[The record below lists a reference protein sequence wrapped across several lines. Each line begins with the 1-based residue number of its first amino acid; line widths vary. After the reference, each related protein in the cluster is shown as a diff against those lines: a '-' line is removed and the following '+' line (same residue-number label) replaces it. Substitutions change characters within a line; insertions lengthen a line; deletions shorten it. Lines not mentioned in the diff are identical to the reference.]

1 LVANSTSPALTD
13 SQTLDTVVNCLS
25 EYIPITT
32 QGRCEQQNI
41 FEILIRAATQRDSIE
56 NTARVLT
63 NVPTSN
69 NIRYHLDKYDNL
81 DELETAL
88 NKALQNRLPNHL
100 NQTAQKI
107 AIDFN
112 LISYYGEP
120 SASELPFIY
129 RSQAKNGTCSFYGY
143 ATLYVIKKGK
153 RVTLSIKAIR
163 RQDTKVAIITYLLA
177 LIEPLAL
184 KIKCLYLDRE
194 FFCVPVIRWL
204 QALDIP
210 FIMPVIIR
218 GKQSGTR
225 NLIQGRCSYKT
236 TYTMVS
242 QQYGTATFDAWVVC
256 KYKKGK
262 RRQHGV
268 ELFAYVVYK
277 PSLSLASIHDNYRLR
292 FGIESSYRMKNI
304 CRIKT
309 TIKNPIIRFLF
320 VTIAF
325 LIVNIWI
332 YLLWQYVSRKRRG
345 SRQILSK
352 LFTLKQMLEF
362 LRQTIDRR
370 YKVAH
375 QIYLPLFDESPV
387 NALLS

>member
-1 LVANSTSPALTD
+1 MVANSTRPVLTD

-25 EYIPITT
+25 EHIPIQT
-32 QGRCEQQNI
+32 QGKCEQQNI

-63 NVPTSN
+63 NAPTSN
-69 NIRYHLDKYDNL
+69 NIRYHLGKYDDLNK
-81 DELETAL
+81 LETAL

-100 NQTAQKI
+100 NRTTQKI

-112 LISYYGEP
+112 LIPYYGEP

-143 ATLYVIKKGK
+143 ATLYIIKKGK
-153 RVTLSIKAIR
+153 RVTLAIKAIR

-177 LIEPLAL
+177 LIEPINL
-184 KIKCLYLDRE
+184 KIKRLYLDRE
-194 FFCVPVIRWL
+194 FFSVPVIRWL
-204 QALDIP
+204 QALNIP
-210 FIMPVIIR
+210 FVMPVIIR
-218 GKQSGTR
+218 GKQGGTR
-225 NLIQGRCSYKT
+225 NLIKGRCSYKT
-236 TYTMVS
+236 TYTMAS
-242 QQYGTATFDAWVVC
+242 QQYGTATFDVWVIC

-262 RRQHGV
+262 RRQKGI
-268 ELFAYVVYK
+268 EFLAYAVYE
-277 PSLSLASIHDNYRLR
+277 PLLSLVSIYEDYRRR

-320 VTIAF
+320 VTLAF

-332 YLLWQYVSRKRRG
+332 YLLWQYISRKRRG
-345 SRQILSK
+345 GRKILSK

-370 YKVAH
+370 YEVAY
-375 QIYLPLFDESPV
+375 QVYLPLV
-387 NALLS
+387 